1 MMAIDINS
9 MLCVCFFLLPFLL
22 GKQSVWLQHL
32 CAGLMHVDDDYYDDD
47 VEFVTVSSFLL
58 LLL

>member
-9 MLCVCFFLLPFLL
+9 MLCIFCYHFSSVN
-22 GKQSVWLQHL
+22 SVWLQHL

-47 VEFVTVSSFLL
+47 VEFVTVTFLL
-58 LLL
+58 